1 MSDVPTPG
9 QSVPPKRKRGKAPS
23 PASTTQP
30 KKTAAKSKS
39 PRAKADRVKPSQAAD
54 PSTATARVAAEER
67 WRLIAEVAYLRA
79 EQRGFERGDP
89 INDWLEAERE
99 VDARLK
105 RA

>member
-9 QSVPPKRKRGKAPS
+9 QSVPPKRKRSKAPAPTS
-23 PASTTQP
+23 ATQP
-30 KKTAAKSKS
+30 KKAAAKNKP
-39 PRAKADRVKPSQAAD
+39 PRAKADKVKPSPAAE
-54 PSTATARVAAEER
+54 PPPATTVIAAEER
-67 WRLIAEVAYLRA
+67 WRLIAETAYLRA
-79 EQRGFERGDP
+79 EQRGFEHGDP